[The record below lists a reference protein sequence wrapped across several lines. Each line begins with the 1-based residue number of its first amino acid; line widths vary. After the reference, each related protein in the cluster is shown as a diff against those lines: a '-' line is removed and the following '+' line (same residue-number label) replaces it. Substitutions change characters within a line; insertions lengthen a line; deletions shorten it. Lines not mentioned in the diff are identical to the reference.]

1 LDGGKSV
8 GVKSQASAATFK
20 QYQSDLRYSLYVR
33 RMTFGIQRGHS
44 MKKLIAVCLP
54 LLSVLLNSG
63 ILAQSQETQK
73 QTPPSAL
80 TDTQQKNLQE
90 YIELLRSNVRQ
101 QKDEI
106 MGAVMAL
113 NVDQAAKFWPIYE
126 EYDAELTKLNN
137 LRVANIQDYAR
148 NYDQIT
154 DAKADEFVQNV
165 FNYRKQR
172 SELLEKYYG
181 RVKASLGSME
191 AARFLQIEEQLLTI
205 IDLQISSNL
214 PIVGQG
220 Y

>member
-1 LDGGKSV
+1 
-8 GVKSQASAATFK
+8 
-20 QYQSDLRYSLYVR
+20 
-33 RMTFGIQRGHS
+33 
-44 MKKLIAVCLP
+44 MKKSIAVCLL
-54 LLSVLLNSG
+54 LLSVLLNFG
-63 ILAQSQETQK
+63 ILAQSQKAQK

-106 MGAVMAL
+106 MGAVMVL

-148 NYDQIT
+148 NYDQMS
-154 DAKADEFVQNV
+154 DAKADESVQNA

-181 RVKASLGSME
+181 RVKASLGSIE
-191 AARFLQIEEQLLTI
+191 AARFLQIEDQLLAI
-205 IDLQISSNL
+205 IDLQITSNL